1 MSRIPVTKTP
11 KVYVGGQFIRSESGR
26 VFAVREA
33 GRGRGEAGSGKR
45 EGALLGNIPQCTR
58 KDLRNAVEAAA
69 KAGPDWAK
77 RTPYNRG
84 QIIYRLGEMLE
95 ARSAEMADAIVLS
108 GAGTKAGAAK
118 EVAATV
124 DRLIYY
130 AGWSDKYEQV
140 LGNTNPVAG
149 PFFNFTVAEPMGIVG
164 IIAGDASPL
173 LGLIS
178 QVAPVIVSGNTVVSL
193 ASEEFPYPAIV
204 LGEMLATSD
213 LPGGVVNV
221 LTGFRKELLPTFATH
236 THIRGV
242 SAVVSADEKKQLQL
256 GAAESIKRVRA
267 REAGSRKREV
277 GRRKRDAGSGIGKP
291 VDWEDTKTQS
301 VYEIRDFVEFKT
313 TWHPIGA

>member
-1 MSRIPVTKTP
+1 MARIPVTKTP

-26 VFAVREA
+26 VFPIQKRKTRA
-33 GRGRGEAGSGKR
+33 GDAAASGSAG
-45 EGALLGNIPQCTR
+45 LLGNIPQCTR

-95 ARSAEMADAIVLS
+95 ARSSEMAEALVIS
-108 GAGTKAGAAK
+108 GAATKAAAAK
-118 EVAATV
+118 EVATSV

-164 IIAGDASPL
+164 IIASDDFPL
-173 LGLIS
+173 LGLLS
-178 QVAPVIVSGNTVVSL
+178 QIAPVILSGNTVVCL

-213 LPGGVVNV
+213 LPGGVVNI
-221 LTGFRKELLPTFATH
+221 LTGFRKELVPTFATH

-242 SAVVSADEKKQLQL
+242 SAVVTAEEKKQLQL

-267 REAGSRKREV
+267 RKRGSD
-277 GRRKRDAGSGIGKP
+277 G
-291 VDWEDTKTQS
+291 VDWIAEKSES

-313 TWHPIGA
+313 TWHPIGS

>member
-1 MSRIPVTKTP
+1 MPRLPVTKTP

-26 VFAVREA
+26 VFPVR
-33 GRGRGEAGSGKR
+33 EAGSGKR
-45 EGALLGNIPQCTR
+45 EGGLLGNIPQCTR

-69 KAGPDWAK
+69 KAGPEWAQ

-95 ARSAEMADAIVLS
+95 SRSAEMADALVIS
-108 GAGTKAGAAK
+108 GAATKAAATK
-118 EVAATV
+118 EVTAAV

-149 PFFNFTVAEPMGIVG
+149 PFFNFTVAEPMGIIG
-164 IIAGDASPL
+164 IIADDEFPL
-173 LGLIS
+173 LGLLS
-178 QVAPVIVSGNTVVSL
+178 QIAPVIVSGNVCVCL
-193 ASEEFPYPAIV
+193 ASQEYPYPAIV
-204 LGEMLATSD
+204 LGELLAVSD
-213 LPGGVVNV
+213 LPGGVVNI
-221 LTGFRKELLPTFATH
+221 LTGFRKELVPTFATH

-242 SAVVSADEKKQLQL
+242 SAVVSQEEKKQLQL

-267 REAGSRKREV
+267 R
-277 GRRKRDAGSGIGKP
+277 KRDDEI
-291 VDWEDTKTQS
+291 DWTGEKAQS
-301 VYEIRDFVEFKT
+301 VYEIRDFIEFKT